1 MQVQSTPFPATWK
14 KLFSRNITWTDDQ
27 TNMSAVSFGSR
38 RLLECFP
45 RSSLIQWVTPYQN
58 ATPYLWDRC
67 RPVRPTLERRELGT
81 RFCMEPGRLFGIE
94 SRTYWSRFLESL
106 YVCALPGCFWPTSVW
121 RCLDVSSSSSF
132 SVHVGWL
139 LSDFLK
145 GVWKSGCWRNFL
157 SISISSQRALI
168 RSTMVPENLQGPTIC
183 SFGWRTPKSIA
194 FLISKHFVCRPIL
207 CSMES
212 LRMTSP
218 GLEYALSCARRPQS
232 GIFEPIRIHCR
243 RSCFCEHAC
252 LVRWFGSLG
261 EERGFVRYSLSEHL
275 MLFSWSRTWFEVSL
289 ARFLFLL

>member
-1 MQVQSTPFPATWK
+1 MNWRTSVWRHTPMQVQSTTFPATWQ
-14 KLFSRNITWTDDQ
+14 KLFSKKLHMDGRSKK
-27 TNMSAVSFGSR
+27 SAVGCVFR
-38 RLLECFP
+38 RLWNASREK
-45 RSSLIQWVTPYQN
+45 LIDTEGYTV
-58 ATPYLWDRC
+58 L
-67 RPVRPTLERRELGT
+67 VKPTHERRELGT
-81 RFCMEPGRLFGIE
+81 RFCMEPGRLLGIE
-94 SRTYWSRFLESL
+94 SALPHESRSYWSRFLESL

-183 SFGWRTPKSIA
+183 SFGRRTPKFMA
-194 FLISKHFVCRPIL
+194 FLISKHSVCRPIL

-218 GLEYALSCARRPQS
+218 GLEYALSCSRRPQS

-243 RSCFCEHAC
+243 RS
-252 LVRWFGSLG
+252 
-261 EERGFVRYSLSEHL
+261 
-275 MLFSWSRTWFEVSL
+275 
-289 ARFLFLL
+289 